1 MSAGGR
7 NQTQKTST
15 KNLRSSKSNKKQDT
29 IDTAL
34 DLTPDPSEESMTMSP
49 AVVSNNNQ
57 RELRAII
64 ASLQTKVESLTDKV
78 EKLDTQVSTLT
89 KALIVSE
96 SALAVSRMTSS
107 RLKNELD
114 RQEQYSRRNCIV
126 MDGVNVSRKDGPDEH
141 TTKAKKILTD
151 SFPLDEEIITGFDKA
166 HPIGPVINGKQ
177 SFIMRF
183 NKHSVVSRIYKNRRS
198 LKQGITARPS
208 LTKTRASTLR
218 ACQHSAERFSTVKF
232 IFSDIEG
239 NLKVCFTN
247 QNLKGR
253 SIHSFETEDEFRD
266 LILEHEHS
274 TDFPFSDDPPVHLI
288 DATNPEPIKQ

>member
-15 KNLRSSKSNKKQDT
+15 KNLRSSSKKQDT
-29 IDTAL
+29 VDPAA
-34 DLTPDPSEESMTMSP
+34 DLTPDLSEDSMAMSP

-64 ASLQTKVESLTDKV
+64 ASLQTKVESLSNKV
-78 EKLDTQVSTLT
+78 DKLDTHVVSLT

-96 SALAVSRMTSS
+96 SALAVSKMTSS

-126 MDGVNVSRKDGPDEH
+126 MDGVDASWKDGPNEH

-151 SFPLDEEIITGFDKA
+151 SFPTDEEITTGFDKA

-177 SFIMRF
+177 SYIMRF
-183 NKHSVVSRIYKNRRS
+183 NKHSVVSRIYKNRGS

-218 ACQHSAERFSTVKF
+218 TCQHSAESISSVKF

-239 NLKVCFTN
+239 NLKVCFVN

-253 SIHSFETEDEFRD
+253 SIHSFETEEDFRD
-266 LILEHEHS
+266 LILDHEHS
-274 TDFPFSDDPPVHLI
+274 TDFPFSEDPPVHLI
-288 DATNPEPIKQ
+288 DATKPNQPTNQ